1 MTASARARHGRAMP
15 GVGSGPG
22 SGLGFGVPVPR
33 RDRCPGASGPRPP
46 LVELAEEDLWRLHC
60 LLSRLRALM
69 VRSLA
74 ETQPVLAS
82 SSATV
87 PCLVW
92 GRARP
97 PRDR

>member
-1 MTASARARHGRAMP
+1 MP
-15 GVGSGPG
+15 GVGSGLGPG
-22 SGLGFGVPVPR
+22 FRYLAVISALA
-33 RDRCPGASGPRPP
+33 ASGPRPP
-46 LVELAEEDLWRLHC
+46 LVELAEEDVWRFHF
-60 LLSRLRALM
+60 LLSRLRAPM

-87 PCLVW
+87 ACLVW

-97 PRDR
+97 RRDR